1 MQMNRASNGNPV
13 TGSIDPRDLTF
24 AGAGNTVMSANMA
37 QSNGFVELLLRHMKD
52 DLNAYNYDRDYCA
65 QQLRDEGSLTAQEAR
80 TLRLRMLDL
89 GHQIRLCQHKM
100 EVLTNL
106 AKYEQSPPST
116 TTVIN
121 SLNAI
126 THPSPANN
134 GRMLSVAAPENPSLA
149 LLHQASQAVNQT
161 PSKRALE
168 AAEGSEEQSGSK
180 RPRKQVPDAPP
191 DNENP
196 GNTVQRLGY
205 WKCRLCTSP
214 KYHSAPP
221 PRQPGAP
228 CKWPLKDV
236 SKMITHFTE
245 MHPEHTPGER
255 CKELGDALDTNRGP
269 FEYWLNRS
277 RSMDVGDGSLITECI
292 SMLQSGRLP
301 PLLRRLSRA
310 ASLFPGP

>member
-1 MQMNRASNGNPV
+1 MGRPSNGAPV

-24 AGAGNTVMSANMA
+24 AAAGGAVMSAGMS
-37 QSNGFVELLLRHMKD
+37 QPSSGFVELLLRHMKD
-52 DLNAYNYDRDYCA
+52 DLNAYNYDRDYCG

-100 EVLTNL
+100 EILSNL
-106 AKYEQSPPST
+106 SKFEQPGPSAAM
-116 TTVIN
+116 VIN
-121 SLNAI
+121 SLNAV
-126 THPSPANN
+126 TQPSPASS
-134 GRMLSVAAPENPSLA
+134 GRILGVSNAEAPNLA
-149 LLHQASQAVNQT
+149 MLHQAVE
-161 PSKRALE
+161 LE
-168 AAEGSEEQSGSK
+168 AAAEAGPG
-180 RPRKQVPDAPP
+180 RAP

-214 KYHSAPP
+214 KYHGAPP

-245 MHPEHTPGER
+245 MHPEHTPAER
-255 CKELGDALDTNRGP
+255 CSELEMPCVPIVGGP

-277 RSMDVGDGSLITECI
+277 RSMDVGDGAIIDECI
-292 SMLQSGRLP
+292 SMLQGGRLP

-310 ASLFPGP
+310 AALFPGP